1 MGVLGFVGG
10 KLVAEYFGVEVS
22 TMMSLAVVF
31 STLGAGIGASIL
43 LKPED
48 DPTET
53 RIPERY
59 LCEEQ
64 SRQRG
69 VSSYTTFSRL
79 AMRTQEPCAIHCKP
93 YASQSHATARQDAHS
108 RHSSVILTLTGPLL
122 HLRSSQHTPPHSLV
136 SAHRSVLRVM

>member
-1 MGVLGFVGG
+1 MGRGRPHRD
-10 KLVAEYFGVEVS
+10 KE
-22 TMMSLAVVF
+22 
-31 STLGAGIGASIL
+31 
-43 LKPED
+43 
-48 DPTET
+48 
-53 RIPERY
+53 IPERY

-79 AMRTQEPCAIHCKP
+79 AMRTQEPCATGHREP

-108 RHSSVILTLTGPLL
+108 RHSPVILTLTGPLL

-136 SAHRSVLRVM
+136 SAHRSVLHVHVDVSTSVVSVW